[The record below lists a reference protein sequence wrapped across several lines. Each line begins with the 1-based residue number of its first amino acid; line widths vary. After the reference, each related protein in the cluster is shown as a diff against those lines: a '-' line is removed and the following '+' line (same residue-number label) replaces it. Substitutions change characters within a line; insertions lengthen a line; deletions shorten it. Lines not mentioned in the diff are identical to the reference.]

1 MRTIIDYFSKTIQ
14 ESREWKDWRWQLQ
27 HRLCKKTEFE
37 PYLKLSEDEI
47 EGLTS
52 KKHFITAVTPYILS
66 LMDPND
72 PNCPIRKQFIPSG
85 KEKYISPLEMSD
97 PCGEDGHSPVPGIV
111 HRYPDRVLFLATD
124 ICAVYCRYCTRSRL
138 VGHNSGLHF
147 NETVEKGLDYIRGN
161 KKVRDVLISG
171 GDPLLMSDERIEM
184 ILKSLR
190 EIPHV
195 ELVRIGSRIPIVLP
209 QRITDKLCTMLEK
222 YHPLFIS
229 VHVNNPK
236 ELTPEVKEATSKL
249 CKAGIPLGC
258 QSVLLRGIND
268 SAETMKALVQKLLT
282 FRIRP
287 YYLYH
292 CDLVKGTSHLRTSI
306 TKGIGIMRKLR
317 GFTTGYAVPTYVL
330 DAPGGGGKIP
340 IEPNNIMSQKDGM
353 VRLRNWAGKIYEY
366 KEETQSSPRKNPE
379 HVHAEEMMLSLK
391 I

>member
-1 MRTIIDYFSKTIQ
+1 MRKEMDYLSKAVQ
-14 ESREWKDWRWQLQ
+14 DSREWKDWRWQLQ
-27 HRLCKKTEFE
+27 HRITTKSELEQ
-37 PYLKLSEDEI
+37 YLKLSDDEI
-47 EGLTS
+47 EGLDA
-52 KKHFITAVTPYILS
+52 KDHFITAVTPYVLS

-72 PNCPIRKQFIPSG
+72 SNCSIRKQFIPSG
-85 KEKYISPLEMSD
+85 KEKYVSPLEMSD
-97 PCGEDGHSPVPGIV
+97 PCGEDGNSPVPGIV

-195 ELVRIGSRIPIVLP
+195 ELVRIGSRVPIVLP
-209 QRITDKLCTMLEK
+209 QRITDKLCAILEK
-222 YHPLFIS
+222 YHPLFMS

-236 ELTPEVKEATSKL
+236 ELTPEVKEATTKL

-268 SAETMKALVQKLLT
+268 SAEIMKALVQKLLT

-317 GFTTGYAVPTYVL
+317 GFTTGYAIPTYVL

-353 VRLRNWAGKIYEY
+353 VRLRNWAGKIFDY
-366 KEETQSSPRKNPE
+366 KEESQAAPKKNPE
-379 HVHAEEMMLSLK
+379 QVPAGEMMLSLK